1 MVLPQ
6 ILRSKKRRK
15 NILSQKNKILDAKID
30 KNSGIYEF
38 DLLPAESF
46 RKYHPSGELGDLQ
59 NNAQE
64 ILNDYRAFV
73 PRYEG
78 TFYNNNSKPI
88 TPLCKPYIDF
98 GSNFQGYQSE
108 MIDGMTY
115 NVKANQ
121 YSLIMHTS
129 NNDPDIAAT
138 FQKKT

>member
-1 MVLPQ
+1 VAAGFS
-6 ILRSKKRRK
+6 IHCS
-15 NILSQKNKILDAKID
+15 ISSTSVVVVHSLS
-30 KNSGIYEF
+30 KNSGIYDFE
-38 DLLPAESF
+38 LAPAEGW
-46 RKYHPSGELGDLQ
+46 RNYTGGELGDF
-59 NNAQE
+59 NTIAQE
-64 ILNDYRAFV
+64 LLNDYRAFV